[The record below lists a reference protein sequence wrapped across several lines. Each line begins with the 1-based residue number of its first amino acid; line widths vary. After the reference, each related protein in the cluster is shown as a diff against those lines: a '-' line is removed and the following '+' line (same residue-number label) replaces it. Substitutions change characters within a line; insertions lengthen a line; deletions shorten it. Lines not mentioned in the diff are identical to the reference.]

1 MLKRFM
7 QYYIPYKRLFALTLI
22 CGILAALLEL
32 AFPLAVNLV
41 VDELL
46 PMGEWQ
52 MIAWGGV
59 GLLVL
64 YFMNGGFHYVVTYWG
79 HKLGINIETDMR
91 KQLYEHLQ
99 KQSVQFYD
107 DTKTG
112 HLISRL
118 TNDLMDIGEVAHHG
132 PEELAISLMTL
143 TGAFAI
149 MLSLNWQLALLT
161 FVLVPFILLLT
172 VYFGKKMAGAMSYM
186 FGAIANFNARVEN
199 GVTGI
204 RVTKAFANED
214 FELERFT
221 KENKEFRI
229 TKLKSYKIMA
239 AHITVSQIMMKFLLL
254 FVLVAGTWFV
264 INGQL
269 TYGEFIAFVLF
280 ANIMI
285 GPIQKLNAV
294 IEMYPKGIAG
304 FRRFLD
310 ILDQEPEQKE
320 KDNAVEATDLRG
332 EIVYDNVSFAY
343 KGSKTVLN
351 EASFS
356 IKPGETIAF
365 VGPSGAGKT
374 TIASLLPR
382 FYDVSSGGIKID
394 GTDIREYTL
403 ASLRN
408 QIGIVQQDVFLFDGT
423 IRENIAYGRLGASDE
438 DIQDAA
444 QKAQMED
451 FIRLLPD
458 GMDTLIGERGVKLS
472 GGQKQRLSIAR
483 MFLKNPPILVLDEA
497 TSALDTQTEAAI
509 QEALSRL
516 SEGRT
521 TIVIAHRL
529 ATIQD
534 ADRIFV
540 LTENGVEE
548 EGLTTS
554 SLPKAGYIA
563 GCTHANL
570 VFNMHN
576 N

>member
-1 MLKRFM
+1 M

-52 MIAWGGV
+52 TIAWGGI

-172 VYFGKKMAGAMSYM
+172 VYFGKKMASAMSYM

-214 FELERFT
+214 FELERFA
-221 KENKEFRI
+221 KENKEFRV

-304 FRRFLD
+304 FKRFLD
-310 ILDQEPEQKE
+310 VLDQEPEQKE
-320 KDNAVEATDLRG
+320 KDNPIEATNLRG

-382 FYDVSSGGIKID
+382 FYDVTSGGIKID

-423 IRENIAYGRLGASDE
+423 IRENIAYGRLDASDE

-444 QKAQMED
+444 KKAQMED

-516 SEGRT
+516 SKGRT

-534 ADRIFV
+534 ADRILV

-548 EGLTTS
+548 EGPHDELLAQGGLYS
-554 SLPKAGYIA
+554 R
-563 GCTHANL
+563 
-570 VFNMHN
+570 MHSRQFGLQYA
-576 N
+576 

>member
-52 MIAWGGV
+52 TIAWGGI

-214 FELERFT
+214 FELERFA

-304 FRRFLD
+304 FKRFLD
-310 ILDQEPEQKE
+310 VLDQEPEQKE
-320 KDNAVEATDLRG
+320 KDNPIEATNLRG

-382 FYDVSSGGIKID
+382 FYDVTSGGIKID

-423 IRENIAYGRLGASDE
+423 IRENIAYGRLDASDE

-444 QKAQMED
+444 KKAQMED

-509 QEALSRL
+509 QDALSRL
-516 SEGRT
+516 SKGRT

-548 EGLTTS
+548 EGPHDELLAQGGLYS
-554 SLPKAGYIA
+554 R
-563 GCTHANL
+563 
-570 VFNMHN
+570 MHSRQFGLQYA
-576 N
+576 

>member
-52 MIAWGGV
+52 TIAWGGI

-172 VYFGKKMAGAMSYM
+172 VYFGKKMASAMSYM

-214 FELERFT
+214 FELERFA
-221 KENKEFRI
+221 KENKEFRV

-304 FRRFLD
+304 FKRFLD
-310 ILDQEPEQKE
+310 VLDQEPEQKE
-320 KDNAVEATDLRG
+320 KDNPIEATNLRG

-382 FYDVSSGGIKID
+382 FYDVTSGGIKID

-423 IRENIAYGRLGASDE
+423 IRENIAYGRLDASDE

-444 QKAQMED
+444 KKAQMED

-516 SEGRT
+516 SKGRT

-534 ADRIFV
+534 ADRILV

-548 EGLTTS
+548 EGPHDELLAQGGLYS
-554 SLPKAGYIA
+554 R
-563 GCTHANL
+563 
-570 VFNMHN
+570 MHSRQFGLQYA
-576 N
+576 